1 MVDIKRVGIC
11 QKGTISLIDLLNH
24 ARENLKLEQG
34 GAIATF
40 TGIVRGYTHDG
51 KKVNK
56 LEIEASE
63 DEALKT
69 LAEISK
75 ELCERPGVIDV
86 LIYHLVGEFYVSDD
100 LVYIVVTGK
109 SRIDAF
115 QALEEAVERY
125 KKNAEIWKKEYLE
138 DGSCY
143 WISE

>member
-1 MVDIKRVGIC
+1 MADIKSVGIC
-11 QKGTISLIDLLNH
+11 RKGTISLLDLINL
-24 ARENLKLEQG
+24 ARENPNLKQG

-40 TGIVRGYTHDG
+40 TGIVRGYTNDG

-56 LEIEASE
+56 LEIEACE
-63 DEALKT
+63 DEAKKA

-75 ELCERPGVIDV
+75 ELCGRPGVIDV
-86 LIYHLVGEFYVSDD
+86 LMYHLVGEFCVSDD
-100 LVYIVVTGK
+100 LVYIVVIGK
-109 SRIDAF
+109 SRRDAF